1 MHRTPFLFLLVMAAA
16 FGSPCGAQPV
26 PRDTDFI
33 VRKIRG
39 DGYHAAF
46 VNHDRSS
53 PSYESLEDFSF
64 ADSIGRGNA
73 PDLPTK
79 GRSSYRELSDRWLP
93 LFCWQEQYCLYSDY
107 PYKCLMRGHPRRD
120 FFASLWGTPSQ
131 DKP

>member
-64 ADSIGRGNA
+64 ADSIGPETLRTCLQK
-73 PDLPTK
+73 DVHPTGSCQIAGCPCFA
-79 GRSSYRELSDRWLP
+79 GRSNTACIQTIP
-93 LFCWQEQYCLYSDY
+93 TN
-107 PYKCLMRGHPRRD
+107 
-120 FFASLWGTPSQ
+120 A
-131 DKP
+131 